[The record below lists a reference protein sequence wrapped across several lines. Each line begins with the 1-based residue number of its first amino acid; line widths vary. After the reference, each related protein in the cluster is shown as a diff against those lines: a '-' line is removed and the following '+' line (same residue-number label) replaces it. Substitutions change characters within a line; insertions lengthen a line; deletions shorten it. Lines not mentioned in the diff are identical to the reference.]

1 METSEVIETS
11 EVLFI
16 GRVRNW
22 DDEWMSMRKP
32 FEGQVF
38 VEQFTGKVEF
48 SANGTMALDVKEPA
62 PLSESLDL
70 NGLPWQYR
78 SSIH

>member
-1 METSEVIETS
+1 
-11 EVLFI
+11 
-16 GRVRNW
+16 
-22 DDEWMSMRKP
+22 MSMRKP